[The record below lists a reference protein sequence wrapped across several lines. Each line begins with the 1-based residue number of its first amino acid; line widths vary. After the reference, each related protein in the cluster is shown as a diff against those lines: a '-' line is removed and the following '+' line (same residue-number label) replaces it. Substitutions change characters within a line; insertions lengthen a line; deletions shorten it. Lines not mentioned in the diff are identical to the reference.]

1 MSYYTTEVRYI
12 CEEAAGLK
20 ESVGYKN
27 VNEVIEQAR
36 ESVFDFDFPI
46 WDENYRP
53 ALETKILRHYYT
65 REIGSETVGLWKLR
79 LMTRLNEIMPYY
91 NKLYETSVLDFNPF
105 YDVDYTTTGGKEG
118 QATKQEGEESRSNDT
133 RSRATHKVED
143 EDIARSSEGT
153 NEGSNSENGSSSNE
167 NHNVDLFADT
177 PQGAIIT
184 TSDTTNPVTGERVT
198 VQYMTEAR
206 TVDDNGSKEYEKEAS
221 NRNEY
226 EENGSE
232 NIDRVTDISDNESG
246 SRNETKTGTGRYN
259 DTMNYVERVVGKRG
273 GLSYM
278 KLVQELR
285 DILINIDMMI
295 IDELRDLFMLVW

>member
-1 MSYYTTEVRYI
+1 MSQYTTEVRYI

-20 ESVGYKN
+20 ESVGYSN
-27 VNEVIEQAR
+27 VNEVIAQAR
-36 ESVFDFDFPI
+36 ENIFDFDFPI

-53 ALETKILRHYYT
+53 TLETKILRHYYT
-65 REIGSETVGLWKLR
+65 REIGCETVGLWKLR

-118 QATKQEGEESRSNDT
+118 QSTKQEGEQSNSTDT
-133 RSRATHKVED
+133 RSKASHRVED
-143 EDIARSSEGT
+143 EDIARASEGT
-153 NEGSNSENGSSSNE
+153 NEGTNSETGSSSTE

-206 TVDDNGSKEYEKEAS
+206 TVDDNGSKEYEKEGS
-221 NRNEY
+221 SSNEY
-226 EENGSE
+226 NESGTENT
-232 NIDRVTDISDNESG
+232 DRVTDVTDNESG
-246 SRNETKTGTGRYN
+246 TRNETKTGTGRYN
-259 DTMNYVERVVGKRG
+259 DTLNYVERVVGKRG

-295 IDELRDLFMLVW
+295 IDELKDLFMLIW